1 MSILSRSSELKHPLR
16 NSKKPSSDLMSNKG
30 LSYVREKIRTPDLL
44 VRSQTLYP
52 AELRA
57 HIIFVCLSYLC
68 TSATKLIIAQRFLS
82 VNNFFK
88 LFYVF
93 HLQYHFTSF
102 KSGYFTGFQ
111 TNISISAFQSVF
123 RDTNAK
129 RLIKI
134 I

>member
-57 HIIFVCLSYLC
+57 HIIFVCFSYLC

-88 LFYVF
+88 IFQIIFLSSGGLQVFLF
-93 HLQYHFTSF
+93 
-102 KSGYFTGFQ
+102 SGRFFLLLLRQKNPTM
-111 TNISISAFQSVF
+111 I
-123 RDTNAK
+123 
-129 RLIKI
+129 
-134 I
+134 